1 MKIVTK
7 TLTRFLIT
15 FMAIMVLSGCVVVT
29 VVETAVD
36 VTTAVVGGAVDVVD
50 AITPDII
57 SDDDDDDDDEDND
70 DEDEDEDE
78 E

>member
-1 MKIVTK
+1 MTK

-57 SDDDDDDDDEDND
+57 SDDDDEDND

>member
-1 MKIVTK
+1 MTK

-57 SDDDDDDDDEDND
+57 SDDDDDDDEDND

>member
-15 FMAIMVLSGCVVVT
+15 FTAIMVLSGCVVVT